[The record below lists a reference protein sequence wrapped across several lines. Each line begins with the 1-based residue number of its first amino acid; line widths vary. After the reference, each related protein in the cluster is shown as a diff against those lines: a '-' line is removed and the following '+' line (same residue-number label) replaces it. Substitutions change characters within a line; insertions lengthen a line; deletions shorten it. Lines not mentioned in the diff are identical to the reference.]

1 MYVILLINLIES
13 LYYIGKFSVKNLSK
27 KKVYDKK
34 TSCID
39 LMCELDFDGKEQF
52 KKIINSTIK
61 VNNKQA
67 QSTPQ
72 NLSDQNVRSMSNSS
86 KQQTY
91 TNSAYLTTTTP
102 KISTSSSS
110 SSFKTFTSTNNHN
123 LNKNHSTKKSLI
135 LDSNKNYFNKN
146 KNNTN
151 KPINGKKLRIKII
164 IAYI

>member
-91 TNSAYLTTTTP
+91 TNSAYLTTTP

-151 KPINGKKLRIKII
+151 KPINGKILRIKII